1 MAKHYAIYGLL
12 GSPYSLKMRAVFRYR
27 RIHHI
32 WHDGSST
39 LELAKSKVKI
49 PVIPVIEFPDGSFH
63 NDSTPMIYALES
75 LHANERSIIPA
86 DDGNAFLAALIEDFA
101 DEWLSKAMF
110 GYRWLREVDRH
121 QMSHWVT
128 YDVLHGGGQD
138 RLNQY
143 ANEFRMRQTDRL
155 AMIGCT
161 EANQPLIELTAQSV
175 LAAIETHVMQTPF
188 FFGSRPSLAEF
199 SIFGQCS
206 QFISDPTPNA
216 LMREQF
222 PYAMRWLQ
230 YLDDVSGVE
239 GAWDNAVKPLE
250 PVVLSILRVAGEVY
264 FPFLLANAKAL
275 QAGQDRFAFDALGFR
290 YEQAAF
296 KYQAHCFSHLRQRY
310 AELSTSSRAR
320 IDPVLDEAGC
330 LVALRL

>member
-32 WHDGSST
+32 WHDGSSA
-39 LELAKSKVKI
+39 LEFAKSKVKI
-49 PVIPVIEFPDGSFH
+49 PVIPVIEFPDGGFH
-63 NDSTPMIYALES
+63 NDSTPMVYALET
-75 LHANERSIIPA
+75 LHANERSIIPI
-86 DDGNAFLAALIEDFA
+86 DESNAFLAALIEDFA

-110 GYRWLREVDRH
+110 GYRWLRELDLH
-121 QMSHWVT
+121 QMSRWVT

-143 ANEFRMRQTDRL
+143 ATEFRKRQTGRL

-161 EANQPLIELTAQSV
+161 EANKPLIELTAQSV
-175 LAAIETHVMQTPF
+175 LAAIETHVVQRPF

-222 PYAMRWLQ
+222 PYALRWLQ
-230 YLDDVSGVE
+230 YVDDLSGIE
-239 GAWDNAVKPLE
+239 GHWDETVKPLE
-250 PVVLSILRVAGEVY
+250 AVVLSLLRIAGDMY

-275 QAGQDRFAFDALGFR
+275 ESGQDQVAFDALGFR

-296 KYQAHCFSHLRQRY
+296 KYQARCFAQLQRRY
-310 AELSTSSRAR
+310 AELSPNSRAR

-330 LVALRL
+330 LAALRS